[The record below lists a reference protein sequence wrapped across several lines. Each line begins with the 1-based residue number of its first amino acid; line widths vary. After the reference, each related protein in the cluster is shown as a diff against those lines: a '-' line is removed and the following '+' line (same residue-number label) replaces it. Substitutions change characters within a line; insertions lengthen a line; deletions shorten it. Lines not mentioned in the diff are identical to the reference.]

1 MTRKIY
7 VALNTQIAHYHIG
20 LQESRA
26 AVLLQQEAF
35 VPIDPVNMRTKF
47 EVRSFTSSW
56 DNRGYPQKL
65 GSPWMYPHSLL
76 QFLNGL

>member
-35 VPIDPVNMRTKF
+35 VPIDPVNVRTKF
-47 EVRSFTSSW
+47 EVRSLTSSW
-56 DNRGYPQKL
+56 DNRGYPKNWAVPGCTHTL
-65 GSPWMYPHSLL
+65 FSN
-76 QFLNGL
+76 F